1 MILKLIYFFIIFI
14 TFELTVL
21 SLVTNSFF
29 KSLEKEYSEKK
40 DSADSIGRLMALNF
54 SRYLE
59 KTDKSFDSEDLNT
72 YFSRSVITS
81 KSSSI
86 LIKNIYF
93 LSTDGTIISSYISNK
108 DFSPSDT
115 NIPIFTKALR
125 MRRGQV
131 EHYLYDEEKNDS
143 SEYFEKKILELI
155 PDLAEKR
162 ILVSAPV
169 YIQDKM
175 EVCCSIHIIYE
186 RQDFE
191 KLISV
196 KKNQFREQF
205 ILIIISGLIFTLI
218 LWLVFYFFVYQ
229 LIKEKVTENSYET
242 LLRKDVKKSS
252 SLPNEDS
259 ISSEQNKNSKSLDA
273 VYLD

>member
-14 TFELTVL
+14 TFEITVF

-29 KSLEKEYSEKK
+29 KSLEKEYLEKK
-40 DSADSIGRLMALNF
+40 DFADSMGRLMALNF

-59 KTDKSFDSEDLNT
+59 KTDKSIDSEDLKS
-72 YFSRSVITS
+72 YFSRSVISS

-86 LIKNIYF
+86 LINNIYF
-93 LSTDGTIISSYISNK
+93 LSTDGTIISSYISSK
-108 DFSPSDT
+108 DLSPSDT

-131 EHYLYDEEKNDS
+131 ELALYDAEKNES
-143 SEYFEKKILELI
+143 SGYFEKKILELI
-155 PDLAEKR
+155 PDLSEKR
-162 ILVSAPV
+162 IMISAPV

-175 EVCCSIHIIYE
+175 EVCCSVHIIYE

-191 KLISV
+191 KFISI

-218 LWLVFYFFVYQ
+218 LWLVFYLFVYH
-229 LIKEKVTENSYET
+229 LIKEKLTENSYES
-242 LLRKDVKKSS
+242 LLRKEVKKSNS
-252 SLPNEDS
+252 PSNEEVN
-259 ISSEQNKNSKSLDA
+259 SSEQNKNSKSLDA